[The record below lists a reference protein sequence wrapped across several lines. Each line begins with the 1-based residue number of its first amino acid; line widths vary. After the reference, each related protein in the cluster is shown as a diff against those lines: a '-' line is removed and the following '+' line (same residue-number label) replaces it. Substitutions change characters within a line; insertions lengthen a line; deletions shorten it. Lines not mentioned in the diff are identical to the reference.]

1 MKRKESFKFNSLLI
15 ANRGEIAIRI
25 ISTAK
30 KLGIKTF
37 VLKTAKEPKALYLRY
52 ADEIIDLSERNNK
65 DINEFLDIESII
77 EISKQYKIDAIHPG
91 YGFLA
96 ENSLFAERCADENI
110 CFIGPASDVIYM
122 MGNKTVAK
130 EIAIK
135 HKIPVTKGSVGA
147 VNTVQEA
154 HVIAAEIGFPVIIKA
169 ASGGGGRGMRIVN
182 NDDELEKLFNL
193 ASVEAGK
200 AFNDP
205 SVFIEKYI
213 SKPRHIEFQILA
225 DEHGNV
231 VHLGERD
238 CSIQRK
244 HQKLIEE
251 APAFALNA
259 ALREKMGNAAIKI
272 AKAVGYTNAGTVEFL
287 LDEKSDFYFME
298 MNTRIQVEHPV
309 TEAIT
314 GLDLIEWQLRIASG
328 QKLAYTQKDIKFS
341 GWAIE
346 FRVNAEDVEANFSPN
361 QGTINKIHIPK
372 GKNIRIDTGV
382 ENGSVIT
389 PYFDSMIAKIII
401 TGPDR
406 AKTIANARS
415 AFNKFMIEGIKT
427 TVPFFK
433 AILNNEKFLS
443 GNFDT
448 SFIEKDLTEYN
459 YREQNEEMVAALF
472 AAMDFYKD
480 EKLENESF
488 IDYKKGK
495 NLSPW
500 LFNNRLKLR

>member
-1 MKRKESFKFNSLLI
+1 MRIKEELKFTSLLI

-25 ISTAK
+25 ISSAK
-30 KLGIKTF
+30 KLGVKTF
-37 VLKTAKEPKALYLRY
+37 VLKTAKEPKALYLKY
-52 ADEIIDLSERNNK
+52 ADQIIDLSENN
-65 DINEFLDIESII
+65 IGVNEFLDIDTII
-77 EISKQYKIDAIHPG
+77 GIAKQYKIEAIHPG

-96 ENSLFAERCADENI
+96 ENALFAKRCASENI
-110 CFIGPASDVIYM
+110 CFIGPTHDVIHK
-122 MGNKTVAK
+122 MGNKTIAK

-135 HKIPVTKGSVGA
+135 HKIPVVGGSNGA
-147 VNTVQEA
+147 VNSVEEA
-154 HVIAAEIGFPVIIKA
+154 IKVTSEIGFPVIIKA
-169 ASGGGGRGMRIVN
+169 SSGGGGRGMRIVN
-182 NDDELEKLFNL
+182 SADEIEKLYNL

-200 AFNDP
+200 AFNDS

-213 SKPRHIEFQILA
+213 RNPKHIEFQILA

-251 APAFALNA
+251 APAAVLDLS
-259 ALREKMGNAAIKI
+259 LRKKMGDAAIKI
-272 AKAVGYTNAGTVEFL
+272 AKAVNYTNAGTIEFL
-287 LDEKSDFYFME
+287 LDENFDFYFME

-328 QKLAYTQKDIKFS
+328 QKLSFTQNEIKLT
-341 GWAIE
+341 GCAIE
-346 FRVNAEDVEANFSPN
+346 FRINAEDVESNFSPN
-361 QGTINKIHIPK
+361 QGTINRINFPK
-372 GKNIRIDTGV
+372 GKHIRIDTGV

-389 PYFDSMIAKIII
+389 PYFDSMILKIIVS
-401 TGPDR
+401 GSNR
-406 AKTIANARS
+406 VKTIANARS
-415 AFNKFMIEGIKT
+415 ALNKFMIEGVKT

-433 AILNNEKFLS
+433 AVLNNEQFLS
-443 GNFDT
+443 GNFNT
-448 SFIEKDLTEYN
+448 SFIEKEMTVYN
-459 YREQNEEMVAALF
+459 FREENEEMVAALF
-472 AAMDFYKD
+472 AALDFYKD
-480 EKLENESF
+480 EKLENESY

-500 LFNNRLKLR
+500 LFNNRLK